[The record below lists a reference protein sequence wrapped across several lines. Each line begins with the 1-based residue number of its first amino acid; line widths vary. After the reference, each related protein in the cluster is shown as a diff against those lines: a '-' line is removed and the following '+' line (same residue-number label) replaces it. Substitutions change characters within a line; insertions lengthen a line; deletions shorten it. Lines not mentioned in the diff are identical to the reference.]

1 MSLPMREIYYI
12 LRCPKCQLALSES
25 RHIRE
30 LPIEN
35 NHYCYGCDSYVDLSY
50 NDVEI
55 KVRTRDIEDL
65 IFKSGD
71 TEC

>member
-1 MSLPMREIYYI
+1 MSLPMRETYYI
-12 LRCPKCQLALSES
+12 LRCPKCQLALAES

-35 NHYCYGCDSYVDLSY
+35 NYYCYGCDNYVDLSY

-65 IFKSGD
+65 ILKSGD

>member
-1 MSLPMREIYYI
+1 MYVSLPMRTISYI

-55 KVRTRDIEDL
+55 KVHKRDVEDL
-65 IFKSGD
+65 LFKSGD
-71 TEC
+71 S